1 MTKELN
7 AWEAALR
14 LEIARATGQAPE
26 VEVPEEPKKA
36 KKKNKFLR
44 HVVLGISNDRG
55 HTVTEW
61 GFDSKQL
68 MESLAEI
75 DARKAA
81 KAEGLSVYS
90 LISNK
95 LIK

>member
-14 LEIARATGQAPE
+14 LEIARATGSTPE
-26 VEVPEEPKKA
+26 VEVPEKPKKA
-36 KKKNKFLR
+36 KRKKFER
-44 HVVLGISNDRG
+44 HVVLGISKDRG
-55 HTVTEW
+55 HTITE
-61 GFDSKQL
+61 FPHDSKQL
-68 MESLAEI
+68 MESLAEM

-81 KAEGLSVYS
+81 KAEGLTVYS
-90 LISNK
+90 VISNT